1 METRD
6 SPTREKEKQGQ
17 PLSSVP
23 EVGLPPSFPNQGT
36 ISPVAD
42 GSANA
47 TLAQRRDPLT
57 TGVLGWNRMSWAQ
70 L

>member
-1 METRD
+1 METWD
-6 SPTREKEKQGQ
+6 SPPREKEKQGQ
-17 PLSSVP
+17 SLSSVP
-23 EVGLPPSFPNQGT
+23 EAGLPPSFPNQGT

-47 TLAQRRDPLT
+47 LARRRDPLT
-57 TGVLGWNRMSWAQ
+57 TGVPGRNHMSWAQ